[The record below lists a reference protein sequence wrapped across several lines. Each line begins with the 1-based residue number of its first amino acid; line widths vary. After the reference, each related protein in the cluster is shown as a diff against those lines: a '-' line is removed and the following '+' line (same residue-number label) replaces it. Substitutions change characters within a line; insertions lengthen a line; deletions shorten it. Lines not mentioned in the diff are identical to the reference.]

1 MAAASRARIL
11 QVAPR
16 FLPYMGGVEVHVAE
30 ISPRLAEAGFDVS
43 ILTTDVSGQLPLVDD
58 HEGIAVHRVPAYP
71 AGRDYYLA
79 PGLSR
84 AIERAGPFDLIHIH
98 SYQTLVAPLAML
110 AARRLNVPYVL
121 TFHSGGH
128 SSRIREALRGV
139 QRGVLRPLLLGAER
153 LIAVSQFEIDH
164 FSSLLRVPTDRFELI
179 ENGGRLPVIPLAVRP
194 DPERPLI
201 LSIGRLERYKGHHRL
216 IAALPHVLEQ
226 VPTARLRIAG
236 LGPYEGEL
244 WRLARGLNVADHVE
258 IGPVEPTDRQAM
270 AVLIGQASVVALLS
284 EYEAQAIAVMEA
296 LSLHRPVVVCHAA
309 GLMEF
314 ADRGFARGVAQGA
327 GAPEVAQA
335 LVDQIRE
342 PLAPPAISM
351 PSWESC
357 ASRLGDLYDRLV
369 DRAGKAA

>member
-1 MAAASRARIL
+1 
-11 QVAPR
+11 
-16 FLPYMGGVEVHVAE
+16 MGGVEVHVAE
-30 ISPRLAEAGFDVS
+30 IAPRLAAAGFDVS
-43 ILTTDVSGQLPLVDD
+43 ILTTDVSGRLPLVDD
-58 HEGIAVHRVPAYP
+58 HEGIPVHRVPAYP
-71 AGRDYYLA
+71 ARRDYYLA

-84 AIERAGPFDLIHIH
+84 AIERTGPFDLIHIH

-164 FSSLLRVPTDRFELI
+164 FSHLLRVPTDRFELI

-194 DPERPLI
+194 NPERPLI

-226 VPTARLRIAG
+226 VPNARLRIAG
-236 LGPYEGEL
+236 HGPYEGEL
-244 WRLARGLNVADHVE
+244 WRLARGLHVAEHVE

-296 LSLHRPVVVCHAA
+296 LSLHRPVLVCHAA

-314 ADRGFARGVAQGA
+314 ADRGFARSVAQDA
-327 GAPEVAQA
+327 AAPEVAQA

-369 DRAGKAA
+369 GRAGKAA